1 MIVRK
6 RSVWQTYETSG
17 NDTTANGNVPYAVK
31 TEYFLSG
38 AAEECLKQLC
48 APEDQ
53 IYVTLW
59 APALVQYVAWVLEE
73 AQKTDRKDCIFWQGM
88 HIRCILLQ
96 RNGGIFTYSH
106 RICYL
111 RVSRYALRIPEYHL
125 LGDACLDRIFLS
137 GIDISFYQI
146 LNRAALSEEEMIAV
160 CREINYQRSLHA
172 TLNRKEIFN
181 LRERVKNVVR
191 KERHICWRG
200 FMRSQTQHMRLPLD
214 ICGRKVCLTMSV
226 MQLLTV
232 DG

>member
-1 MIVRK
+1 MKHQATIQPRME
-6 RSVWQTYETSG
+6 TYRTLLKQ
-17 NDTTANGNVPYAVK
+17 NT
-31 TEYFLSG
+31 FLSG

-73 AQKTDRKDCIFWQGM
+73 AQKNRQKRLYFLARDAYPMYLVAKKM
-88 HIRCILLQ
+88 VEYLHIPIE
-96 RNGGIFTYSH
+96 
-106 RICYL
+106 ICYL

-160 CREINYQRSLHA
+160 CREINYQRPLHA
-172 TLNRKEIFN
+172 TLNRKEIFI
-181 LRERVKNVVR
+181 
-191 KERHICWRG
+191 RHIQLMALG
-200 FMRSQTQHMRLPLD
+200 GTIGTGLFLGSGQAIHSAGPAILLAYIITG
-214 ICGRKVCLTMSV
+214 IVCFWII
-226 MQLLTV
+226 
-232 DG
+232 

>member
-1 MIVRK
+1 MYLVAK
-6 RSVWQTYETSG
+6 KMV
-17 NDTTANGNVPYAVK
+17 
-31 TEYFLSG
+31 EYL
-38 AAEECLKQLC
+38 
-48 APEDQ
+48 
-53 IYVTLW
+53 
-59 APALVQYVAWVLEE
+59 
-73 AQKTDRKDCIFWQGM
+73 
-88 HIRCILLQ
+88 HIPIE
-96 RNGGIFTYSH
+96 
-106 RICYL
+106 ICYL

-146 LNRAALSEEEMIAV
+146 LNRAALREEEMIAV
-160 CREINYQRSLHA
+160 CREINYQRPLHA

-191 KERHICWRG
+191 KERHICWRR

-214 ICGRKVCLTMSV
+214 ICGRKACLTMSV